1 MNKRSSAPARV
12 FAVTTLVV
20 ALVAAIL
27 IIGGALGGGSSDD
40 SGGRGHHSKAARQ
53 ARRHAREN
61 IPATYEVK
69 SGDTLISIAHHNGV
83 TVARIEALNPEVDP
97 QILIAGE
104 TLKLK

>member
-20 ALVAAIL
+20 AVVVAIV
-27 IIGGALGGGSSDD
+27 IIGGALGGSSND
-40 SGGRGHHSKAARQ
+40 SGKHGHHSKAARQ
-53 ARRHAREN
+53 AKKQAREN

-83 TVARIEALNPEVDP
+83 TVHRIEVLNPEVDP

-104 TLKLK
+104 QLKLK

>member
-1 MNKRSSAPARV
+1 MTTSLLNRV
-12 FAVTTLVV
+12 PVIPVV
-20 ALVAAIL
+20 VIVV
-27 IIGGALGGGSSDD
+27 ISGALGGNDSNGSGKHGK
-40 SGGRGHHSKAARQ
+40 SGEAHHASEQKHR
-53 ARRHAREN
+53 

-69 SGDTLISIAHHNGV
+69 SGDTLISIAHRNGV